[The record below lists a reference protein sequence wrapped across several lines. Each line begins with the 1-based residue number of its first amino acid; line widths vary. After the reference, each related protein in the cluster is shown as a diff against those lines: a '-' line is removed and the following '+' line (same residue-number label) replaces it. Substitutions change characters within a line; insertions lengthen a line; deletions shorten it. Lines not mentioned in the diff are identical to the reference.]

1 MTTLSH
7 WRRNQRYEGMKRR
20 GSRNTRVCG
29 QSGRPRR
36 CRVTPSIH
44 VCRRRHTSTPRLTRR
59 RVRIAPTRD
68 RRRRHP
74 CTRER
79 LKTRRAIG
87 FPVAGAR
94 RSSVADIPSIGWGV
108 GDRRSA
114 IVDRARSWEL
124 ARDGVV
130 LRRHERRARE
140 FDGSWIERCG
150 RESMV

>member
-1 MTTLSH
+1 MCVDT
-7 WRRNQRYEGMKRR
+7 RAGP
-20 GSRNTRVCG
+20 SRDTRVCG
-29 QSGRPRR
+29 TTDRPRR

-44 VCRRRHTSTPRLTRR
+44 VCRRRHTSTPR
-59 RVRIAPTRD
+59 IDAAPRANRSD
-68 RRRRHP
+68 SRRRHP